1 MAESSNRTF
10 PQVIIDLRCLQD
22 RAYATRGIGQH
33 ARGIITHRPAGIGRL
48 TGLIDPLLPLP
59 EPEILDQ
66 FDAVQA
72 NNVFAALPAGTI
84 FLNPSPMTADPLFTA
99 PLLLAPIRRIAM
111 VYDFIPFDGASHY
124 LPLKR
129 LRIDY
134 VARLAWLA
142 KYDLF
147 LPISAATRK
156 RLEDLLGARQSIVTG
171 VPLPDWIGPASD
183 AMPLHILAV
192 AGNDFRKNPEV
203 VIRAHAASQILQAR
217 RIKLIVT
224 GSYPAD
230 IEARFRGIAA
240 SAGGDE
246 ALLSMPGHVDLA
258 TLRGYYQQAFCVV
271 TPSRAEGFSLPVVEA
286 MAAGVPSI
294 ASDIPPHAALVTDAA
309 LRFAPDDSAALAAI
323 LARIVSG
330 SADRAGIVAAQAEI
344 WPAYAA
350 KTVSAKVWA
359 AVLAG

>member
-1 MAESSNRTF
+1 MAESSNHASA
-10 PQVIIDLRCLQD
+10 QIIIDLRCLQD
-22 RAYATRGIGQH
+22 PAYATRGIGQH

-129 LRIDY
+129 LRI
-134 VARLAWLA
+134 
-142 KYDLF
+142 
-147 LPISAATRK
+147 SAATRK
-156 RLEDLLGARQSIVTG
+156 RLEDLLGARHSIVTG

-183 AMPLHILAV
+183 AKPLHILAV

-246 ALLSMPGHVDLA
+246 ALLSMPGHVDLP

-294 ASDIPPHAALVTDAA
+294 ASDIPPLAALVTDAA